1 MSGAPPLR
9 SGSEPIMAGLG
20 RGQERG
26 AAGGDEEGLG
36 KVSGGPSGTQG
47 SGIFES
53 VDVFS
58 HLARIVAQNYFAPKY
73 EIHYNILFVI

>member
-1 MSGAPPLR
+1 
-9 SGSEPIMAGLG
+9 MAGL
-20 RGQERG
+20 RRRQERG
-26 AAGGDEEGLG
+26 AAGDEEGFRESLRG
-36 KVSGGPSGTQG
+36 QGPSGTQG